1 MMDDFEFEHSEH
13 EAAWQSSNNRS
24 GKPIRHKLSADGEV
38 VPVSIENIEETTK
51 SMPLKN
57 AMFLRRLAQLD
68 FGKLWLIQPDKRC
81 FEIAGKNPG
90 PNATLVLNNWRL
102 PVKILAGGSIG
113 AGESY
118 MSGDWDSPD
127 ITALFQLITL
137 NGNLGND
144 LSSPNWFMGM
154 LARITHWYNE
164 NSLHGSRKNIAR
176 HYDLGNEFYSKWLDD
191 SMTYSSGIFDN
202 HALSLSA
209 SQKNKYRTLAKT
221 MGIKPDDRVLEIGCG
236 WGGFAQFAAK
246 EIGCNV
252 TGLTISQEQ
261 FDFARERVHK
271 AGLSEKVDIKLQD
284 YRHERGKY
292 DRIASIEMFEA
303 VGEKYWDMYF
313 ATLRECLRAKGTAG
327 LQIIT
332 IDDKLFPKY
341 SRRPDFIQRYIF
353 PGGMLPSPQILE
365 KLRTRSGMTLLG
377 EKVFAQDYAKTLAE
391 WRRRFSTKWHEIRPL
406 GFDERF
412 KRMWEFYLHY
422 CEAGFKS
429 EQIDVR
435 QIIYRK

>member
-1 MMDDFEFEHSEH
+1 
-13 EAAWQSSNNRS
+13 
-24 GKPIRHKLSADGEV
+24 
-38 VPVSIENIEETTK
+38 
-51 SMPLKN
+51 
-57 AMFLRRLAQLD
+57 
-68 FGKLWLIQPDKRC
+68 RC